1 MLWKMRAAAGPRE
14 VRDMRYENGWIFAD
28 GRFVRGGFSVE
39 NGRFAHVLEDVPGPA
54 EDLDGALVI
63 PGLVDIHVHGCA
75 GADFSDGDYAGLVRM
90 ARYLARRGVTSFA
103 PASMTLPYDALDKA
117 FHAAARLR
125 REGLADGA
133 RLVGIQMEGP
143 FLSREKRGSQNPAY
157 LRLPDWDRFLRL
169 YDAAEGLLRIVDVA
183 PELPGAAEFTRRA
196 SEKCRVSVAH
206 TAAGYDQAAAVFDAG
221 ATHLTHLFN
230 AMSGIHH
237 RHPGP
242 IGAASERENVTAEL
256 ICDGIHVHPSAV
268 RMAFRLFPGRICLIS
283 DALRCCG
290 MADGSYSLGGQE
302 ILLSGGVARLTGGA
316 IAGSAANLYQCMRR
330 AVSFGIPREQ
340 AVWAATALPARVI
353 GRESET
359 GAIADGRAADFVIC
373 GGELEPRAVY
383 LGGKRLE
390 QSPGPFAP
398 SR

>member
-1 MLWKMRAAAGPRE
+1 
-14 VRDMRYENGWIFAD
+14 MRYENGWIFAD
-28 GRFVRGGFSVE
+28 GRFARGGFSVE

-90 ARYLARRGVTSFA
+90 ARHLARRGVTSFA

-133 RLVGIQMEGP
+133 RLMGIQMEGP

-183 PELPGAAEFTRRA
+183 PELPGAVEFTRRA

-316 IAGSAANLYQCMRR
+316 IAGSAADLYQCMRR

-373 GGELEPRAVY
+373 GGELEPEAVY

-390 QSPGPFAP
+390 QSAGPFAP
-398 SR
+398 SL

>member
-1 MLWKMRAAAGPRE
+1 
-14 VRDMRYENGWIFAD
+14 MRYENGWIFAD

-133 RLVGIQMEGP
+133 RLMGIQMEGP

-183 PELPGAAEFTRRA
+183 PELPGVVEFTRRA

-242 IGAASERENVTAEL
+242 IGAASERENITAEL

-316 IAGSAANLYQCMRR
+316 IAGSAADLYQCMRR

-373 GGELEPRAVY
+373 GGELEPEAVY

-390 QSPGPFAP
+390 QGVGPFAP
-398 SR
+398 NR

>member
-1 MLWKMRAAAGPRE
+1 
-14 VRDMRYENGWIFAD
+14 MRYENGWIFAD

-133 RLVGIQMEGP
+133 RLMGIQMEGP

-183 PELPGAAEFTRRA
+183 PELPGAVEFTSHA

-206 TAAGYDQAAAVFDAG
+206 TAVGYDQAAAVFDAG

-316 IAGSAANLYQCMRR
+316 IAGSAADLYQCMRR

-373 GGELEPRAVY
+373 GGELEPEAVY

-390 QSPGPFAP
+390 QSAGPFAP

>member
-1 MLWKMRAAAGPRE
+1 
-14 VRDMRYENGWIFAD
+14 MRYENGWIFAD

-103 PASMTLPYDALDKA
+103 PASRTLPYDARDKA

-125 REGLADGA
+125 REDLADGA
-133 RLVGIQMEGP
+133 RLMGIQMEGP

-183 PELPGAAEFTRRA
+183 PELPGAVEFTRRA

-316 IAGSAANLYQCMRR
+316 IAGSAADLYQCMRR

-373 GGELEPRAVY
+373 GGELEPEAVY

-390 QSPGPFAP
+390 QSAGPFAP

>member
-1 MLWKMRAAAGPRE
+1 
-14 VRDMRYENGWIFAD
+14 MRYENGWIFAD

-117 FHAAARLR
+117 FHAAARLH

-133 RLVGIQMEGP
+133 RLMGIQMEGP

-183 PELPGAAEFTRRA
+183 PELPGAVEFTRRA

-302 ILLSGGVARLTGGA
+302 ILLSGGVTRLTGGA
-316 IAGSAANLYQCMRR
+316 IAGSAADLYQCMRR

-373 GGELEPRAVY
+373 GGELEPEAVY

-390 QSPGPFAP
+390 QSVGPFAP

>member
-1 MLWKMRAAAGPRE
+1 
-14 VRDMRYENGWIFAD
+14 MRYENGWIFAD

-133 RLVGIQMEGP
+133 RLMGIQMEGP

-183 PELPGAAEFTRRA
+183 PELPGAVEFTRRA

-221 ATHLTHLFN
+221 ATHLTYLFN

-316 IAGSAANLYQCMRR
+316 IAGSAADLYQCMRR

-373 GGELEPRAVY
+373 GGELEPEAVY

-390 QSPGPFAP
+390 QSVGPSAP

>member
-1 MLWKMRAAAGPRE
+1 
-14 VRDMRYENGWIFAD
+14 MRYENGWIFAD

-90 ARYLARRGVTSFA
+90 ARHLARRGVTSFA

-133 RLVGIQMEGP
+133 RLMGIQMEGP

-183 PELPGAAEFTRRA
+183 PELPGAVEFTRRA

-316 IAGSAANLYQCMRR
+316 IAGSAADLYQCMRR

-340 AVWAATALPARVI
+340 AVWAATALPAWVI

-373 GGELEPRAVY
+373 GGELEPEAVY

-390 QSPGPFAP
+390 QSAGPFAP
-398 SR
+398 NR

>member
-1 MLWKMRAAAGPRE
+1 
-14 VRDMRYENGWIFAD
+14 MRYENGWIFAD
-28 GRFVRGGFSVE
+28 GRFARGGFSVE

-103 PASMTLPYDALDKA
+103 PASMTLPYGALDKA

-133 RLVGIQMEGP
+133 RLMGIQMEGP

-183 PELPGAAEFTRRA
+183 PELPGAVEFTRRA

-316 IAGSAANLYQCMRR
+316 IAGSAADLYQCMRR

-373 GGELEPRAVY
+373 GGELEPEAVY

-390 QSPGPFAP
+390 QSAGPFAP

>member
-1 MLWKMRAAAGPRE
+1 
-14 VRDMRYENGWIFAD
+14 MRYENGWIFAD

-117 FHAAARLR
+117 FRAAARLR

-133 RLVGIQMEGP
+133 RLMGIQMEGP

-169 YDAAEGLLRIVDVA
+169 CDAAEGLLRIVDVA
-183 PELPGAAEFTRRA
+183 PELPGAVEFTRRA

-316 IAGSAANLYQCMRR
+316 IAGSAADLYQCMRR

-373 GGELEPRAVY
+373 GGELEPEAVY

-390 QSPGPFAP
+390 QSVGPFVP

>member
-1 MLWKMRAAAGPRE
+1 
-14 VRDMRYENGWIFAD
+14 MRYENGWIFAD

-133 RLVGIQMEGP
+133 RLMGIQMEGP

-183 PELPGAAEFTRRA
+183 PELPGTVEFTRRA

-316 IAGSAANLYQCMRR
+316 IAGSAADLYQCMRR

-373 GGELEPRAVY
+373 GGELEPEAVY

-390 QSPGPFAP
+390 QSVGPFAP
-398 SR
+398 SL

>member
-1 MLWKMRAAAGPRE
+1 
-14 VRDMRYENGWIFAD
+14 MRYENGWIFAD

-90 ARYLARRGVTSFA
+90 ARHLARRGVTSFA
-103 PASMTLPYDALDKA
+103 PASMTLPYGALDKA

-133 RLVGIQMEGP
+133 RLMGIQMEGP

-183 PELPGAAEFTRRA
+183 PELPGAVEFTRRA

-316 IAGSAANLYQCMRR
+316 IAGSAADLYQCMRR

-373 GGELEPRAVY
+373 GGELEPEAVY

-390 QSPGPFAP
+390 QGVGPFAP

>member
-1 MLWKMRAAAGPRE
+1 
-14 VRDMRYENGWIFAD
+14 MRYENGWIFAD

-39 NGRFAHVLEDVPGPA
+39 NGRFAHVLEDIPGPA

-90 ARYLARRGVTSFA
+90 ARHLARRGVTSFA

-133 RLVGIQMEGP
+133 RLMGIQMEGP

-183 PELPGAAEFTRRA
+183 PELPGAVEFTRRA

-268 RMAFRLFPGRICLIS
+268 RMAFRLFPRRICLIS

-316 IAGSAANLYQCMRR
+316 IAGSAADLYQCMRR

-373 GGELEPRAVY
+373 GGELEPEAVY

-390 QSPGPFAP
+390 QSAGPFAP

>member
-1 MLWKMRAAAGPRE
+1 
-14 VRDMRYENGWIFAD
+14 MRYENGWIFAD

-133 RLVGIQMEGP
+133 RLMGIQMEGP

-183 PELPGAAEFTRRA
+183 PELPGAVEFTRRA

-316 IAGSAANLYQCMRR
+316 IAGSAADLYQCMRR

-373 GGELEPRAVY
+373 GGELEPEAVY

-390 QSPGPFAP
+390 QSVGPFAP
-398 SR
+398 GR

>member
-1 MLWKMRAAAGPRE
+1 
-14 VRDMRYENGWIFAD
+14 MRYENGWIFAD

-90 ARYLARRGVTSFA
+90 ARHLARRGVTSFA

-117 FHAAARLR
+117 FRAAARLR

-133 RLVGIQMEGP
+133 RLMGIQMEGP

-183 PELPGAAEFTRRA
+183 PELPGAVEFTRRA
-196 SEKCRVSVAH
+196 SGKCRVSVAH

-290 MADGSYSLGGQE
+290 MADGSYSLGGQG
-302 ILLSGGVARLTGGA
+302 IVLSGGVARLTGGA
-316 IAGSAANLYQCMRR
+316 IAGSAADLYQCMRR

-373 GGELEPRAVY
+373 GGELEPEAVY

-390 QSPGPFAP
+390 QSAGPFAP

>member
-1 MLWKMRAAAGPRE
+1 
-14 VRDMRYENGWIFAD
+14 MRYENGWIFAD

-39 NGRFAHVLEDVPGPA
+39 NGQFAHVLEDVPGPA

-133 RLVGIQMEGP
+133 RLMGIQMEGP

-302 ILLSGGVARLTGGA
+302 ILLSGGVAQLTGGA
-316 IAGSAANLYQCMRR
+316 IAGSAADLYQCMRR

-373 GGELEPRAVY
+373 GGELEPEAVY

-390 QSPGPFAP
+390 QSVGPFAP

>member
-1 MLWKMRAAAGPRE
+1 
-14 VRDMRYENGWIFAD
+14 MRYENGWIFAD

-103 PASMTLPYDALDKA
+103 PASMTLPYGALDKA

-133 RLVGIQMEGP
+133 RLMGIQMEGP

-183 PELPGAAEFTRRA
+183 PELPGAVEFTRRA

-316 IAGSAANLYQCMRR
+316 IAGSAADLYQCMRR

-373 GGELEPRAVY
+373 GGELEPEAVY

-390 QSPGPFAP
+390 QSAGPFAP
-398 SR
+398 SL

>member
-1 MLWKMRAAAGPRE
+1 
-14 VRDMRYENGWIFAD
+14 MRYENGWIFAD

-133 RLVGIQMEGP
+133 RLMGIQMEGP

-157 LRLPDWDRFLRL
+157 LRLPDWDSFLRL

-316 IAGSAANLYQCMRR
+316 IAGSAADLYQCMRR

-353 GRESET
+353 DRESET

-373 GGELEPRAVY
+373 GGELEPEAVY

-390 QSPGPFAP
+390 QSVGPFAP

>member
-1 MLWKMRAAAGPRE
+1 
-14 VRDMRYENGWIFAD
+14 MRYENGWIIAD

-133 RLVGIQMEGP
+133 RLMGIQMEGP

-157 LRLPDWDRFLRL
+157 LRLPDWDSFLRL

-302 ILLSGGVARLTGGA
+302 ILLSGGVARLTGGT
-316 IAGSAANLYQCMRR
+316 IAGSAADLYQCMRR

-373 GGELEPRAVY
+373 GGELEPEAVY

-390 QSPGPFAP
+390 QSVGPFAP
-398 SR
+398 GR

>member
-1 MLWKMRAAAGPRE
+1 
-14 VRDMRYENGWIFAD
+14 MRYENGWIFAG

-133 RLVGIQMEGP
+133 RLMGIQMEGP

-183 PELPGAAEFTRRA
+183 PELPGAVEFTRRA

-316 IAGSAANLYQCMRR
+316 IAGSAADLYQCMRR

-373 GGELEPRAVY
+373 GGELEPEAVY

-390 QSPGPFAP
+390 QSVGPFAP
-398 SR
+398 GR

>member
-1 MLWKMRAAAGPRE
+1 
-14 VRDMRYENGWIFAD
+14 MRYENGWIFAD

-133 RLVGIQMEGP
+133 RLMGIQMEGP
-143 FLSREKRGSQNPAY
+143 FLSQEKRGSQNPAY
-157 LRLPDWDRFLRL
+157 LRLPDWDSFLRL

-183 PELPGAAEFTRRA
+183 PELPGAVEFTRRA

-316 IAGSAANLYQCMRR
+316 IAGSAADLYQCMRR

-373 GGELEPRAVY
+373 GGELEPEAVY

-390 QSPGPFAP
+390 QSAGPFAP

>member
-1 MLWKMRAAAGPRE
+1 
-14 VRDMRYENGWIFAD
+14 MRYENGWIFAD

-39 NGRFAHVLEDVPGPA
+39 NGRFAHVLENVPGPA

-133 RLVGIQMEGP
+133 RLMGIQMEGP

-183 PELPGAAEFTRRA
+183 PELPGAVEFTRRA

-316 IAGSAANLYQCMRR
+316 IAGSAADLYQCMRR
-330 AVSFGIPREQ
+330 AVSFGVPREQ

-373 GGELEPRAVY
+373 GGELEPEAVY

-390 QSPGPFAP
+390 QSVGPFAP

>member
-1 MLWKMRAAAGPRE
+1 
-14 VRDMRYENGWIFAD
+14 MRYENGWIFAD

-133 RLVGIQMEGP
+133 RLMGIQMEGP

-183 PELPGAAEFTRRA
+183 PELPGAVEFTRRA

-290 MADGSYSLGGQE
+290 MADGPYSLGGQE

-316 IAGSAANLYQCMRR
+316 IAGSAADLYQCMRR

-373 GGELEPRAVY
+373 GGELEPEAVY

-390 QSPGPFAP
+390 QSVGSFAP

>member
-1 MLWKMRAAAGPRE
+1 
-14 VRDMRYENGWIFAD
+14 MRYENGWIFAD

-39 NGRFAHVLEDVPGPA
+39 NGRFAHVLEDVPGPS

-133 RLVGIQMEGP
+133 RLMGIQMEGP

-183 PELPGAAEFTRRA
+183 PELPGAVEFTRRA

-230 AMSGIHH
+230 AISGIHH

-316 IAGSAANLYQCMRR
+316 IAGSAADLYQCMRR

-373 GGELEPRAVY
+373 GGELELEAVY

-390 QSPGPFAP
+390 QSVGPFAP

>member
-1 MLWKMRAAAGPRE
+1 
-14 VRDMRYENGWIFAD
+14 MRYENGWIFAD

-133 RLVGIQMEGP
+133 RLMGIQMEGP

-183 PELPGAAEFTRRA
+183 PELPGAVEFTRRA

-316 IAGSAANLYQCMRR
+316 IAGSAADLYQCMRR

-373 GGELEPRAVY
+373 GGELEPEAVY

-390 QSPGPFAP
+390 QSAGPFAP

>member
-1 MLWKMRAAAGPRE
+1 
-14 VRDMRYENGWIFAD
+14 MRYENGWIFAD

-133 RLVGIQMEGP
+133 RLMGIQMEGP

-183 PELPGAAEFTRRA
+183 PELPGAVEFTRRA

-206 TAAGYDQAAAVFDAG
+206 TAAGYDQAAAAFDAG

-302 ILLSGGVARLTGGA
+302 ILLTGGVARLTGGA
-316 IAGSAANLYQCMRR
+316 IAGSAADLYQCMRR

-359 GAIADGRAADFVIC
+359 GVIADGRAADFVIC
-373 GGELEPRAVY
+373 GGELEPEAVY

-390 QSPGPFAP
+390 QSAGPFAP

>member
-1 MLWKMRAAAGPRE
+1 
-14 VRDMRYENGWIFAD
+14 MRYENGWIFAD

-90 ARYLARRGVTSFA
+90 ARHLARRGVTSFA

-133 RLVGIQMEGP
+133 RLMGIQMEGP

-183 PELPGAAEFTRRA
+183 PELPGAVEFTRRA

-302 ILLSGGVARLTGGA
+302 ILLSGGVARLTGGT
-316 IAGSAANLYQCMRR
+316 IAGSAADLYQCMRR

-373 GGELEPRAVY
+373 GGELEPEAVY

-390 QSPGPFAP
+390 QSVGPFSP

>member
-1 MLWKMRAAAGPRE
+1 
-14 VRDMRYENGWIFAD
+14 MRYENGWIFAD

-75 GADFSDGDYAGLVRM
+75 GADFSDGDYEGLVRM
-90 ARYLARRGVTSFA
+90 ARHLARRGVTSFA

-133 RLVGIQMEGP
+133 RLMGIQMEGP

-183 PELPGAAEFTRRA
+183 PELPGAVEFTRRA

-316 IAGSAANLYQCMRR
+316 IAGSAADLYQCMRR

-373 GGELEPRAVY
+373 GGELEPEAVY

-390 QSPGPFAP
+390 QGAGPFAP

>member
-1 MLWKMRAAAGPRE
+1 
-14 VRDMRYENGWIFAD
+14 MRYENGWIFAD

-90 ARYLARRGVTSFA
+90 ARHLARRGVTSFA

-133 RLVGIQMEGP
+133 RLMGIQMEGP

-157 LRLPDWDRFLRL
+157 LRLPDWDSFLRL

-183 PELPGAAEFTRRA
+183 PELPGAVEFTRRA

-316 IAGSAANLYQCMRR
+316 IAGSAADLYQCMRR

-373 GGELEPRAVY
+373 GGELEPEAVY

-390 QSPGPFAP
+390 QSAGPFAP
-398 SR
+398 NR

>member
-1 MLWKMRAAAGPRE
+1 MRAAAGPRE

-39 NGRFAHVLEDVPGPA
+39 NRRFAHVLEDVPGPA

-90 ARYLARRGVTSFA
+90 ARHLARRGVTSFA

-117 FHAAARLR
+117 FHAAAQLR

-133 RLVGIQMEGP
+133 RLMGIQMEGP

-183 PELPGAAEFTRRA
+183 PELPGAVEFTRRA

-316 IAGSAANLYQCMRR
+316 IAGSAADLYQCMRR

-373 GGELEPRAVY
+373 GGELEPEAVY

-390 QSPGPFAP
+390 QSVGPFAP

>member
-1 MLWKMRAAAGPRE
+1 
-14 VRDMRYENGWIFAD
+14 MRYENGWIFAD

-90 ARYLARRGVTSFA
+90 ARYLARRGITSFA

-133 RLVGIQMEGP
+133 RLMGIQMEGP

-183 PELPGAAEFTRRA
+183 PELPGAVEFTRRA
-196 SEKCRVSVAH
+196 SEKCRLSVAH

-302 ILLSGGVARLTGGA
+302 ILLSGGVARLTGGT
-316 IAGSAANLYQCMRR
+316 IAGSAADLYQCMRR

-373 GGELEPRAVY
+373 GGELEPEAVY

-390 QSPGPFAP
+390 QSVGPFAP

>member
-1 MLWKMRAAAGPRE
+1 
-14 VRDMRYENGWIFAD
+14 MRYENGWIFAD

-39 NGRFAHVLEDVPGPA
+39 NGRFAYVLEDVPGPA

-133 RLVGIQMEGP
+133 RLMGIQMEGP

-183 PELPGAAEFTRRA
+183 PELPGAVEFTRRA

-302 ILLSGGVARLTGGA
+302 ILLSGGVARLTGGT
-316 IAGSAANLYQCMRR
+316 IAGSAADLYQCMRR

-373 GGELEPRAVY
+373 GGELEPEAVY

-390 QSPGPFAP
+390 QSAGPFAP

>member
-1 MLWKMRAAAGPRE
+1 
-14 VRDMRYENGWIFAD
+14 MRYENGWIFAD

-90 ARYLARRGVTSFA
+90 ARHLARRGVTSFA

-133 RLVGIQMEGP
+133 RLMGIQMEGP

-183 PELPGAAEFTRRA
+183 PELPGAVEFTRRA

-302 ILLSGGVARLTGGA
+302 ILLSGGVARLTGGT
-316 IAGSAANLYQCMRR
+316 IAGSAADLYQCMRR

-373 GGELEPRAVY
+373 GGELEPEAVY

-390 QSPGPFAP
+390 QSVGPFAP
-398 SR
+398 SQ

>member
-1 MLWKMRAAAGPRE
+1 
-14 VRDMRYENGWIFAD
+14 MRYENGWIFAD

-133 RLVGIQMEGP
+133 RLMGIQMEGP

-183 PELPGAAEFTRRA
+183 PELPGAVEFTRRA

-206 TAAGYDQAAAVFDAG
+206 TAAEYDQAAAVFDAG

-302 ILLSGGVARLTGGA
+302 ILLSGGVARLTSGA
-316 IAGSAANLYQCMRR
+316 IAGSAADLYQCMRR

-340 AVWAATALPARVI
+340 AVWAATARPARVI

-373 GGELEPRAVY
+373 GGELEPEAVY

-390 QSPGPFAP
+390 QSVGPFAP

>member
-1 MLWKMRAAAGPRE
+1 
-14 VRDMRYENGWIFAD
+14 MRYENGWIFAD

-63 PGLVDIHVHGCA
+63 PGLVEIHVHGCA

-133 RLVGIQMEGP
+133 RLMGIQMEGP

-183 PELPGAAEFTRRA
+183 PELPGAVEFTRRA

-302 ILLSGGVARLTGGA
+302 ILLSGGVARLTGGT
-316 IAGSAANLYQCMRR
+316 IAGSAADLYQCMRR

-373 GGELEPRAVY
+373 GGELEPEAVY

-390 QSPGPFAP
+390 QSAGPFAP

>member
-1 MLWKMRAAAGPRE
+1 
-14 VRDMRYENGWIFAD
+14 MRYENGWIFAD

-39 NGRFAHVLEDVPGPA
+39 NGRFAHVLENVPGPA

-90 ARYLARRGVTSFA
+90 ARHLARRGVTSFA

-133 RLVGIQMEGP
+133 RLMGIQMEGP

-183 PELPGAAEFTRRA
+183 PELPGAVEFTRRA

-316 IAGSAANLYQCMRR
+316 IAGSAADLYQCMRR

-373 GGELEPRAVY
+373 GGELEPEAVY

-390 QSPGPFAP
+390 QSAGPFAP
-398 SR
+398 NR

>member
-1 MLWKMRAAAGPRE
+1 
-14 VRDMRYENGWIFAD
+14 MRYENGWIFAD

-39 NGRFAHVLEDVPGPA
+39 NGRFAHVLEDIPGPA

-90 ARYLARRGVTSFA
+90 ARHLARRGVTSFA

-133 RLVGIQMEGP
+133 RLMGIQMEGP

-157 LRLPDWDRFLRL
+157 LRLPDWDSFLRL

-183 PELPGAAEFTRRA
+183 PELPGAVEFTRRA

-302 ILLSGGVARLTGGA
+302 ILLSGGVARLIGGA
-316 IAGSAANLYQCMRR
+316 IAGSAADLYQCMRR

-373 GGELEPRAVY
+373 GGELEPEAVY

-390 QSPGPFAP
+390 QSVGPFAS

>member
-1 MLWKMRAAAGPRE
+1 MRAAAGPRE

-75 GADFSDGDYAGLVRM
+75 GADFSDGDYAGLVGM
-90 ARYLARRGVTSFA
+90 ARYLGRRGVTSFA

-133 RLVGIQMEGP
+133 RLMGIQMEGP

-183 PELPGAAEFTRRA
+183 PELPGAVEFTRRA

-316 IAGSAANLYQCMRR
+316 IAGSAADLYQCMRR
-330 AVSFGIPREQ
+330 AVSFGIPRER

-373 GGELEPRAVY
+373 GGELEPEAVY

-390 QSPGPFAP
+390 QSAGPFAP

>member
-1 MLWKMRAAAGPRE
+1 MRAAAGPRE

-133 RLVGIQMEGP
+133 RLMGIQMEGP

-183 PELPGAAEFTRRA
+183 PELPGAVEFTRRA

-316 IAGSAANLYQCMRR
+316 IAGSAADLYQCMRR

-373 GGELEPRAVY
+373 GGELEPEAVY

-390 QSPGPFAP
+390 QSVGPFAP

>member
-1 MLWKMRAAAGPRE
+1 
-14 VRDMRYENGWIFAD
+14 MRYENGWIFAD

-75 GADFSDGDYAGLVRM
+75 GADFSDGDYAGLVHM

-133 RLVGIQMEGP
+133 RLMGIQMEGP

-183 PELPGAAEFTRRA
+183 PELPGAVEFTRRA

-316 IAGSAANLYQCMRR
+316 IAGSAADLYQCMRR

-373 GGELEPRAVY
+373 GGELEPEAVY

-390 QSPGPFAP
+390 QSAGPFAP

>member
-1 MLWKMRAAAGPRE
+1 
-14 VRDMRYENGWIFAD
+14 MRYENGWIFAD
-28 GRFVRGGFSVE
+28 GRFARGGFSVE

-133 RLVGIQMEGP
+133 RLMGIQMEGP

-183 PELPGAAEFTRRA
+183 PELPGAVEFTRRA

-302 ILLSGGVARLTGGA
+302 ILLSGGVARLTGGT
-316 IAGSAANLYQCMRR
+316 IAGSAADLYQCMRR

-373 GGELEPRAVY
+373 GGELEPEAVY

-390 QSPGPFAP
+390 QSVGPFAP